1 MKEFTELKAGD
12 QARVMEQIQ
21 IQRKA
26 GTLYEAK
33 KSGAV
38 NCKAVATFK
47 TTDKNGVKIGK
58 GDMATF
64 WYDKASGIARLY
76 AITHSKAAAKP
87 VKAAKKAKKAAAK
100 PEATVTM
107 TKAQFEAALKRGV
120 AAAMAAI
127 LK

>member
-1 MKEFTELKAGD
+1 MKKFTELGKGD

-38 NCKAVATFK
+38 NCKAVAPFK

-64 WYDKASGIARLY
+64 WYDKATNIARLY
-76 AITHSKAAAKP
+76 ATKPKMATVKAVKAPHKP
-87 VKAAKKAKKAAAK
+87 VKAAKTAETK
-100 PEATVTM
+100 VTM
-107 TKAQFEAALKRGV
+107 TKTQFEAAMQKGI
-120 AAAMAAI
+120 AAAFAA
-127 LK
+127 LQ